1 MFTEIEITKIEVD
14 YLSKLG
20 GTNQIAIKR
29 DISSWLAHNTKVAN
43 RAYTFSTMKNWPCY
57 RRLYHYSSA
66 IVYRSL
72 VHLYDREA

>member
-29 DISSWLAHNTKVAN
+29 DISS
-43 RAYTFSTMKNWPCY
+43 
-57 RRLYHYSSA
+57 
-66 IVYRSL
+66 
-72 VHLYDREA
+72 